1 MTPFRPQID
10 SLHRSIESELTG
22 RLLPFWRKYAY
33 DDVQGRFRGG
43 LATDLSEKPHARYSV
58 VYVSRLLWSFSAA
71 YMKFSH
77 KADRELAEKA
87 FHFLKDR
94 FLDESY
100 GGAYWL
106 LDDDG
111 GISDDRKKVYGQAF
125 LIYGLVEYHEASGS
139 EEALQLAIGLYRVI
153 EVHFRDT
160 EYDGYFELLSRDW
173 SEAGDMRLSELDP
186 NEKKSMNAHLHI
198 MEAYTR
204 LYSIWP
210 DADLQRRLIALVNI
224 HIDHILDSETGH
236 FHLFFADDWAHTSCG
251 VSLGHDI
258 EGSWLLRRAG
268 EILAEPE
275 LSQRIDRTAEMLVK
289 STLRKGLDPNGAL
302 WNGLECDGTPD
313 KQRIWWVQAEAVIG
327 FLYAWRIEEKAEYLK
342 TAQSVWQYTSENIF
356 DRINGEWHWAVDEL
370 ENPILSYDKISEW
383 KGPYHN
389 VRACLESLELL
400 TFVTQ
405 KEEIAH
411 EASE

>member
-1 MTPFRPQID
+1 VTPFRPQID

-43 LATDLSEKPHARYSV
+43 LATDLAEKPRAPFSV

-71 YMKFSH
+71 YIKYSIE
-77 KADRELAEKA
+77 KDRELAEKA
-87 FHFLKDR
+87 FLFLKTR
-94 FLDESY
+94 FMDESY

-106 LDDDG
+106 LDADG
-111 GISDDRKKVYGQAF
+111 GVLDDRKKVYGQAF

-139 EEALQLAIGLYRVI
+139 EEALRLAISLYRVI
-153 EVHFRDT
+153 EVHFRDSQ
-160 EYDGYFELLSRDW
+160 YDGYMELTSRNW
-173 SEAGDMRLSELDP
+173 AEVGDMRLSKLDP

-204 LYSIWP
+204 LLSVWP
-210 DADLQRRLIALVNI
+210 DTDLKKRLKALVNI
-224 HIDHILDSETGH
+224 HIDHILDSDTGH
-236 FHLFFADDWAHTSCG
+236 FHLFFAEDWTHKGCE

-268 EILAEPE
+268 EILCEPE
-275 LSQRIDRTAEMLVK
+275 LSQRIEHTAQKLVE
-289 STLRKGLDPNGAL
+289 STHGNGLDSSGAL

-313 KQRIWWVQAEAVIG
+313 KQRIWWVQAEAMIG
-327 FLYAWRIEEKAEYLK
+327 FLYAWRMEEKPEYLE
-342 TAQSVWQYTSENIF
+342 TAQSVWQYTSEHVF
-356 DRINGEWHWAVDEL
+356 DRINGEWHWALDEL
-370 ENPILSYDKISEW
+370 EKPLMSYDKISEW

-400 TFVTQ
+400 TIATQ